1 MSKKTPPLTDEEIA
15 REFDISPDSLLFDT
29 ARSLSRNRPDNT
41 ICDLPLITCPHC
53 GEESRADD
61 RHDVKAGDT
70 WDCPRCGRT
79 IHVTFVDH
87 TIQVHLST
95 EPNA

>member
-1 MSKKTPPLTDEEIA
+1 MPRKTRPLTNEEIA
-15 REFDISPDSLLFDT
+15 RKFGIPPDSPSFAA
-29 ARSLSRNRPDNT
+29 ARALSRGRPDNT
-41 ICDLPLITCPHC
+41 ISDLPLLMCPHC

-61 RHDVKAGDT
+61 LHDVAAGDT
-70 WDCPRCGRT
+70 WDCPRCERT
-79 IHVTFVDH
+79 AHVTFVDH